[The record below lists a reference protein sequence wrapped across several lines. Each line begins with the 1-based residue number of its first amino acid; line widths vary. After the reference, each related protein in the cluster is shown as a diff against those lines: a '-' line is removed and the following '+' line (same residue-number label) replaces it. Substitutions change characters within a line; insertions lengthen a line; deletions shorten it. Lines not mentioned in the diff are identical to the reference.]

1 MGFPL
6 SFLCLQ
12 KVVVCVEGF
21 IKLLHLG
28 EDVRDFDVNLTFIS
42 LGSVK
47 EQVIQGINVYS
58 DIHRLGAAVALQPFM

>member
-28 EDVRDFDVNLTFIS
+28 DVRDFDVNLTFIS

-47 EQVIQGINVYS
+47 EPVKQGINVYS